1 MTFAATSSVTAKG
14 PGGKGGVP
22 CRPVHNALGGRSA
35 RYSLQHTSRGKSNQF
50 KVSMATDS
58 GVFPFFPNAAHLT
71 KAVAYLGGGSEF
83 LPAESPLFLQINHT
97 HSQPL
102 SNSVLRSS
110 EIGMGEFACL
120 KNILAEVQK
129 CLPL

>member
-35 RYSLQHTSRGKSNQF
+35 RNFAHNARGSKSNQF
-50 KVSMATDS
+50 KSIVSATDHS
-58 GVFPFFPNAAHLT
+58 GSAFAALLPVV
-71 KAVAYLGGGSEF
+71 VAYLGGGSV
-83 LPAESPLFLQINHT
+83 LPAESPLFLHINHT

-102 SNSVLRSS
+102 SNSVLVEQIDEARFS
-110 EIGMGEFACL
+110 EFH
-120 KNILAEVQK
+120 EVHGGDRAV
-129 CLPL
+129 